1 MPGLRRAKCFENIG
15 HSRCFYGTEQW
26 SGCYARGMHWLAW
39 ALVAGGVLA
48 PGAAD
53 AAEIRIEMR
62 EAAYAPAEIRGR
74 EGDTLTF
81 VNHDAVPH
89 QPFVPTTGW
98 GVNLGD
104 VEPGG
109 KAGLPLRLPG
119 RFEIE
124 CAYHPGMRAT
134 VVVDP

>member
-1 MPGLRRAKCFENIG
+1 MR
-15 HSRCFYGTEQW
+15 
-26 SGCYARGMHWLAW
+26 WLVW
-39 ALVAGGVLA
+39 PCVAGGVLA
-48 PGAAD
+48 AVGVDAAD
-53 AAEIRIEMR
+53 IRIEVR
-62 EAAYAPAEIRGR
+62 AAAYAPAEIRGR

-104 VEPGG
+104 VHPGG
-109 KAGLPLRLPG
+109 TAGFPLARPG
-119 RFEIE
+119 QFEIE

-134 VVVDP
+134 VVVDRR